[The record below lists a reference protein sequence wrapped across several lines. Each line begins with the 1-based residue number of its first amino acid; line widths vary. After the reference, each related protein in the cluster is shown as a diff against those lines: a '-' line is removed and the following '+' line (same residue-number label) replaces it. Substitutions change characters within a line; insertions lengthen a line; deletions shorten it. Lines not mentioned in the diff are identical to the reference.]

1 MKIARRTGLGTAL
14 LGALATAALVAAPQ
28 ANALV
33 QGISVSDS
41 TLYVGTSYTITA
53 DVTATSFLFD
63 VTFTDNGTEIGKAR
77 PSNGAVTIS
86 WTPSTTGAHELKAV
100 QEIISSKTVTVTVTN
115 KPTTPGGGTG
125 SSGSNPLA
133 GLLSTLSA
141 K

>member
-1 MKIARRTGLGTAL
+1 MKTARRTGLGAGL

-33 QGISVSDS
+33 QGISVSDT
-41 TLYVGTSYTITA
+41 TLYVGTAYTITA
-53 DVTATSFLFD
+53 DVTATSFLFP
-63 VTFTDNGTEIGKAR
+63 VTFSDNGTEIGKA
-77 PSNGAVTIS
+77 SVKDGMATIS
-86 WTPSTTGAHELKAV
+86 WTPSTAGTHELKAV
-100 QEIISSKTVTVTVTN
+100 QEIISSKTVSVTVTN

-133 GLLSTLSA
+133 GLLSSLSA